1 MHLPPNYV
9 TLITNKN
16 SSILLYCN
24 KILQLYKI
32 ESLAEYRLYLDQKIV
47 SANNDYS
54 RSLLS
59 QKLRLHFKVCF
70 FSAVGSSDTF
80 SLKDLEQL
88 CNRLWPQGKTRVV

>member
-9 TLITNKN
+9 TLIRNKN
-16 SSILLYCN
+16 SSILLYC
-24 KILQLYKI
+24 KTILQLYKI
-32 ESLAEYRLYLDQKIV
+32 ESLAEYTRLYLDQKI
-47 SANNDYS
+47 
-54 RSLLS
+54 
-59 QKLRLHFKVCF
+59 VCF